1 MIPIDGQV
9 VLTAKAMRAA
19 EQVLFDGGMRETALM
34 QRAGEAV
41 AQSVARLAAGREVL
55 VLCGPGNNG
64 GDGYVA
70 AASLRRQG
78 LPVRVTASGEPRS
91 ESGRWARSLW
101 EGGIETLDT
110 AGPAPVLVDALFGTG
125 LSRALDGSVQAALSR
140 LASAAGLRIAVDL
153 PSGVATDDGQLLGEV
168 PRFDVTL
175 ALGAVKPAHLLQPA
189 AQKMGHVRLLDIG
202 VPVDGGT
209 RVLAKPWL
217 QEPNAASHKYSRGLV
232 TIVAGAMSGASKLA
246 ATAALRAGAG
256 YVLHLSESDGQAG
269 HPHAIVRRDYSADAL
284 MDDRIGAIVV
294 GPGLGRDN
302 VARAKLGAALGSGRP
317 LVIDGDALRLVDADA
332 LGEHIGPKILTPHGG
347 EFTHL
352 FGDATG
358 AKTDQTLH
366 AAERTGAVVV
376 HKGADTVIAA
386 PDGRTILCP
395 EANAWLSTAGTGD
408 VLAGAIGAMLAAG
421 LEPLAA
427 AEAGVWLHGR
437 AARRCGRA
445 FIADDLADALSAVR
459 G

>member
-1 MIPIDGQV
+1 RWGTAGGRVGGGRQADRRRRGNRSLSPARDRQRPMIPIDGQV

-217 QEPNAASHKYSRGLV
+217 PEPNAASHKYSRGLV
-232 TIVAGAMSGASKLA
+232 TIVAGAMSGASK
-246 ATAALRAGAG
+246 
-256 YVLHLSESDGQAG
+256 
-269 HPHAIVRRDYSADAL
+269 
-284 MDDRIGAIVV
+284 
-294 GPGLGRDN
+294 
-302 VARAKLGAALGSGRP
+302 
-317 LVIDGDALRLVDADA
+317 
-332 LGEHIGPKILTPHGG
+332 
-347 EFTHL
+347 
-352 FGDATG
+352 
-358 AKTDQTLH
+358 
-366 AAERTGAVVV
+366 
-376 HKGADTVIAA
+376 
-386 PDGRTILCP
+386 
-395 EANAWLSTAGTGD
+395 
-408 VLAGAIGAMLAAG
+408 
-421 LEPLAA
+421 
-427 AEAGVWLHGR
+427 
-437 AARRCGRA
+437 
-445 FIADDLADALSAVR
+445 
-459 G
+459 